1 MGVLWGITCNGGPL
15 PWMPHM
21 RRLRLGC
28 PPQASDNARRWYGG
42 VIRPFRTLA
51 EKPWA
56 PHHWN
61 LRRWAFNKLF
71 QIISF
76 LLRKE
81 YSHTHECSCEAP
93 YFYTLL
99 SILKYSSICKAI
111 RGRIK
116 EGGRG
121 QTNRNTKVIWTD
133 ARGANGQRSH
143 HPPTYFVRGGCF
155 TAVRGNQTWEIM
167 IDQFT

>member
-1 MGVLWGITCNGGPL
+1 
-15 PWMPHM
+15 M

-81 YSHTHECSCEAP
+81 YSYTHECSCEAP

-111 RGRIK
+111 GGRIK
-116 EGGRG
+116 DKRI
-121 QTNRNTKVIWTD
+121 VIQKLSERTHEEPTD
-133 ARGANGQRSH
+133 KDRTIHERISCGADAS
-143 HPPTYFVRGGCF
+143 P
-155 TAVRGNQTWEIM
+155 
-167 IDQFT
+167 QFAGIKLGK